1 MVELGGR
8 HTRGMTVVDW
18 TGQTDAPA
26 NASILL
32 RYDQERFEALVR
44 RAVGAN

>member
-1 MVELGGR
+1 LGGR

-18 TGQTDAPA
+18 AGQTDARV
-26 NASILL
+26 NAGILL